1 MRPQLRIVVFGANGQ
16 VGEALTRTLP
26 DDQLISVD
34 RSIADLRDTSAVEA
48 VLSRHSPQVIVNA
61 AAYTAVDKAEADRDT
76 AFAINAIA
84 PGLMAEWAAHS
95 GALLVHY
102 GTDYVFD
109 GSGAHP
115 RDESAPTAPLSV
127 YGASKLAGEE
137 RISASGCRHVVLR
150 TSWVYAARGHNFLRT
165 MLRLAAERDA
175 LSVVDDQVGVPT
187 SAEWLAEV
195 TARIIPKVLAAPEL
209 DGIYHA
215 VPRGETTWFGFA
227 RLAIEEARAL
237 GAPIRVSP
245 EAIRPIA
252 TADYPTPA
260 RRPLNSRLDTGKLQ
274 RAFGEIPP
282 PWESAVRQTVAAVL
296 RGDAC

>member
-16 VGEALTRTLP
+16 VGEALTRTLA
-26 DDQLISVD
+26 DDELIAVD
-34 RSIADLRDTSAVEA
+34 RSRADLRDTSAVKA

-150 TSWVYAARGHNFLRT
+150 TSWLPSSTASITPCRGVR
-165 MLRLAAERDA
+165 
-175 LSVVDDQVGVPT
+175 
-187 SAEWLAEV
+187 
-195 TARIIPKVLAAPEL
+195 
-209 DGIYHA
+209 
-215 VPRGETTWFGFA
+215 PRGSDLPVLPSRKPERSARRSEYHRRRSA
-227 RLAIEEARAL
+227 RLRPPSTRRQL
-237 GAPIRVSP
+237 GAP
-245 EAIRPIA
+245 
-252 TADYPTPA
+252 
-260 RRPLNSRLDTGKLQ
+260 
-274 RAFGEIPP
+274 
-282 PWESAVRQTVAAVL
+282 
-296 RGDAC
+296 